1 MGQPLWQKG
10 YTKLY
15 VQVKERHTAFQP
27 QDLPLIPTQSK
38 ARAKAK
44 TPSKTAP
51 AALAKG
57 AAIGYPKATAAARGA
72 DDEPDD
78 GQ

>member
-1 MGQPLWQKG
+1 MQTSGTKNQVRERLIRFFNGTAVVQKG

-44 TPSKTAP
+44 VSYKAAP
-51 AALAKG
+51 AALA
-57 AAIGYPKATAAARGA
+57 
-72 DDEPDD
+72 
-78 GQ
+78 